1 MTTIVCHEIMHNATR
16 KTIQYCGHHGLYIN
30 RSSIAWLLRGCCFAL
45 FCFLVEVFQ
54 QVFGMALN
62 FFDAFFFPEEVGPP
76 SFKFVFLQLAPSS
89 VIVPVTSYF

>member
-1 MTTIVCHEIMHNATR
+1 MTTIVYHGIMYNALR
-16 KTIQYCGHHGLYIN
+16 KTIQYCCHHGLYMN

-62 FFDAFFFPEEVGPP
+62 FFAAFFPEEVRPP
-76 SFKFVFLQLAPSS
+76 SSKFVFLHLAPSS